1 MLTAE
6 ILVKPTLYGCYIVNT
21 ITGEEYCIDA
31 VEAEEDANIT
41 IHDVRHNH
49 PDDFPYD
56 DEYDE
61 PKNLYVHAEGIPY
74 QPFFVAVKVAI
85 TQDFFT
91 LLAQD
96 ARDAFWAYTRS
107 NYHRAVHKV
116 FPHNGAHWT
125 LHSFTTKAIVYRLGR
140 DNHEVPETNSAG

>member
-41 IHDVRHNH
+41 IHDVRHND

-61 PKNLYVHAEGIPY
+61 PKNLYVHAEGITY
-74 QPFFVAVKVAI
+74 QPFFITVKVAI
-85 TQDFFT
+85 PQDFPP
-91 LLAQD
+91 QD
-96 ARDAFWAYTRS
+96 YRDAFWTCVRGGAT
-107 NYHRAVHKV
+107 RAVHKV

-125 LHSFTTKAIVYRLGR
+125 LHSFTTKAVVYRLGR

>member
-41 IHDVRHNH
+41 IHDVRHND

-56 DEYDE
+56 DVYDE
-61 PKNLYVHAEGIPY
+61 PEPLYVHAEGITY
-74 QPFFVAVKVAI
+74 QPFFITVKAAI
-85 TQDFFT
+85 PQD
-91 LLAQD
+91 LPPQD
-96 ARDAFWAYTRS
+96 SRDAFWTCLRGNYQRS
-107 NYHRAVHKV
+107 VQKA
-116 FPHNGAHWT
+116 FPHNGAYWT
-125 LHSFTTKAIVYRLGR
+125 LHAFTTKAVVYRLGR